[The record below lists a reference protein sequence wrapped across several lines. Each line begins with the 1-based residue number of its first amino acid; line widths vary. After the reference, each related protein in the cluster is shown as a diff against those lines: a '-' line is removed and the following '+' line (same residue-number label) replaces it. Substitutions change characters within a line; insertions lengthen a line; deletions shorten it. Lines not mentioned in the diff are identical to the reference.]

1 MTTRAPL
8 PDATPTTV
16 GTAPPLV
23 RTLQRLES
31 WGGADS
37 IAGLLGSLSGPLGHE
52 PLRGLLLGRGSGHAV
67 HPVLT
72 DLAIGFWT
80 SSASLDLLR
89 RGRSDDASRALVG
102 WGVLSALPTAV
113 TGLAEW
119 RETSN
124 PERRVGAVHATANA
138 AATALYAVSW
148 GLRRGGRQKA
158 GVAAGLAATS
168 VATVGAYLGGHL
180 ATARKVGSRDAAYEV
195 DGVGPQLRR
204 PTAP

>member
-8 PDATPTTV
+8 PDATPTTA

-23 RTLQRLES
+23 RAIQRLES
-31 WGGADS
+31 WDGADAVS
-37 IAGLLGSLSGPLGHE
+37 RVLGPISGPLGHE
-52 PLRGLLLGRGSGHAV
+52 PLRGLLLGRGSGHAL

-80 SSASLDLLR
+80 SSATLDLLR
-89 RGRSDDASRALVG
+89 RGRSAEASRALVG

-113 TGLAEW
+113 TG
-119 RETSN
+119 
-124 PERRVGAVHATANA
+124 
-138 AATALYAVSW
+138 
-148 GLRRGGRQKA
+148 
-158 GVAAGLAATS
+158 
-168 VATVGAYLGGHL
+168 L

-204 PTAP
+204 PVAP

>member
-23 RTLQRLES
+23 RTLQRLEA
-31 WGGADS
+31 WDGADS
-37 IAGLLGSLSGPLGHE
+37 LSDLLDALSRPLGRE

-89 RGRSDDASRALVG
+89 RGRSADASRALVG

-119 RETSN
+119 RGTSN
-124 PERRVGAVHATANA
+124 PERRVGAVHAASNA

-148 GLRRGGRQKA
+148 GLRRSGRHKA

-168 VATVGAYLGGHL
+168 VASVGAYLGGHL

-204 PTAP
+204 PAGS